1 MEEALH
7 IIKANAPMTES
18 EIIQREVDKFIGSKE
33 RMVMLE
39 GRRYYKGDQAIKL
52 KRRTAT
58 NYEGEEVEVKG
69 VPNNKIVNNLFD
81 DLVDQKTNFILGNP
95 IVVNTV
101 TDEVKEILNK
111 RFFKKL
117 YEVAKDSYICGIAY
131 LIPYVENNTM
141 KFKKVNAEQVV
152 VYWSDEEKQEA
163 DAFAYFYDI
172 EEYRAKEKHIVRYVE
187 FYDKNGV
194 RYYKYNSNG
203 ILELNYEKPPASHLT
218 INGVAYNFERVPIIP
233 FRANEEAQPLITKIK
248 TLQDAYNEMLSNF
261 TDNMQEDMRNT
272 ILVIK
277 NHEGTDLGEFRKNLN
292 TYGVIKVNTIDGAS
306 GGVDALKIEVNSQNY
321 EAILK
326 ALEDAIVKN
335 GRGVDGKDARMK
347 NAPNE
352 MNIQSMYSDIILDA
366 RRMELEF
373 QCSLEDLM
381 YFVRTFLSAKGIK
394 VEEVEFIF
402 DKDLPVNVS
411 EAIDNCRKSVGLVS
425 VETILKYH
433 PFVSDTHEEL
443 TRLEKEKEKELEDFN
458 IPLA

>member
-1 MEEALH
+1 
-7 IIKANAPMTES
+7 
-18 EIIQREVDKFIGSKE
+18 
-33 RMVMLE
+33 
-39 GRRYYKGDQAIKL
+39 
-52 KRRTAT
+52 
-58 NYEGEEVEVKG
+58 
-69 VPNNKIVNNLFD
+69 
-81 DLVDQKTNFILGNP
+81 
-95 IVVNTV
+95 
-101 TDEVKEILNK
+101 
-111 RFFKKL
+111 
-117 YEVAKDSYICGIAY
+117 
-131 LIPYVENNTM
+131 M